1 MLAKQPI
8 GMLAWG
14 HETDRKFEKQQRN
27 GGEEPSLLHFATSF
41 YLESGHGWTAE
52 LKFREERRENDAK
65 YYLE

>member
-1 MLAKQPI
+1 LCGDTKLISNP
-8 GMLAWG
+8 GNSK
-14 HETDRKFEKQQRN
+14 ETGSGAVFAA
-27 GGEEPSLLHFATSF
+27 FATSF